1 MEFRLTLKD
10 KVGQS
15 IKQLFNAGVIQFKE
29 LLELLKNELFMSD
42 PYEQQRVIGH
52 VSCLQ
57 AIARHSQSF
66 NMEIPIGLR
75 YE

>member
-42 PYEQQRVIGH
+42 LYEQQRVIGH

-66 NMEIPIGLR
+66 NMEISIGLR